1 MTGLS
6 IGRCNHDWLG
16 SELTLAMLRRI
27 TTPVLKLLR
36 HLLCLGILLGL
47 AGNGVAVAAP
57 CILMSQSS
65 AMAGMPDCKMPA
77 GCAHCGSKSSDSR
90 KTDKAPGCMAMA
102 GCAAVIGMKAPVA
115 ATTIAHRTVTADF
128 WPTAAVL
135 AGRDVA
141 PEPEP
146 PTLLG

>member
-1 MTGLS
+1 
-6 IGRCNHDWLG
+6 
-16 SELTLAMLRRI
+16 
-27 TTPVLKLLR
+27 VLKLLR

-57 CILMSQSS
+57 CILMSQGQSA
-65 AMAGMPDCKMPA
+65 AMADMPDCKMPA
-77 GCAHCGSKSSDSR
+77 GCANCGGKSGGNH

-102 GCAAVIGMKAPVA
+102 ACAAVLGMKEPVA
-115 ATTIAHRTVTADF
+115 ATATRYRTTRIDF
-128 WPTAAVL
+128 WPAAAIL

-146 PTLLG
+146 PTFLG